1 MFNKIIDTLIK
12 RKQGLT
18 AVPRKYC
25 NINNAETIVIL
36 CAVSL
41 VKNGML
47 NQIKGTLN
55 GKKILTVIYD
65 KDLPNASIDNNY
77 IVFGKK
83 ACSIL
88 SKPTFDI
95 VNIIKK
101 TNPDLWINLSLY
113 SISPFKYLLAQSKSG
128 YRCGIKQDGNECVDM
143 KIRIP
148 HSYNEIQFFKTLC
161 DYMDKIK

>member
-41 VKNGML
+41 VQEWYVESK
-47 NQIKGTLN
+47 KGN
-55 GKKILTVIYD
+55 VKWQKILTIIYD

-77 IVFGKK
+77 IVLEKR
-83 ACSIL
+83 CSIL

-101 TNPDLWINLSLY
+101 TNPDLWIDHPC
-113 SISPFKYLLAQSKSG
+113 IQFPFKYLLAQSKSG
-128 YRCGIKQDGNECVDM
+128 YRWGIKQDETNVW
-143 KIRIP
+143 I
-148 HSYNEIQFFKTLC
+148 
-161 DYMDKIK
+161 